1 MVLVLVLLSGVLFA
15 LGLGVSG
22 MTQPEKVSSF
32 LNIAGNWDP
41 SLVLV
46 MLGASTTY
54 FVAHTTIFGHSMPI
68 LFSRFLR
75 LSREDLGLSL
85 VGGSALFGVGWGM
98 IGFCPGPALVAL
110 VTGYPPVI
118 IFFLSMAV
126 GMFGYNALFN
136 RPSTNSRKRKDE
148 TLASYIITD

>member
-1 MVLVLVLLSGVLFA
+1 MALALVFLSGALFA

-41 SLVLV
+41 SLILV
-46 MLGASTTY
+46 MLGASGTY
-54 FVAHTTIFGHSMPI
+54 FLGHTVMFRRSVPV
-68 LFSRFLR
+68 LFSHLVRASR
-75 LSREDLGLSL
+75 DDLSLSL

-118 IFFLSMAV
+118 VFVVSMAV
-126 GMFGYNALFN
+126 GMFGYNALFQ
-136 RPSTNSRKRKDE
+136 RSRINPRKDE
-148 TLASYIITD
+148 TVASHIITA

>member
-1 MVLVLVLLSGVLFA
+1 MALALVFFSGVLFS

-41 SLVLV
+41 SLILV
-46 MLGASTTY
+46 MLGASGTY
-54 FVAHTTIFGHSMPI
+54 FLGHTVMFRRSVPV
-68 LFSRFLR
+68 LFSHLVRASR
-75 LSREDLGLSL
+75 DDLSLSL

-118 IFFLSMAV
+118 VFVVSMAV
-126 GMFGYNALFN
+126 GMFGYNALFQ
-136 RPSTNSRKRKDE
+136 RSRINPRKDE
-148 TLASYIITD
+148 TLASHIITA

>member
-1 MVLVLVLLSGVLFA
+1 MALALVFLSGVLFS

-41 SLVLV
+41 SLILV
-46 MLGASTTY
+46 MLGASVTY
-54 FVAHTTIFGHSMPI
+54 FVAHTTIFRHSIPV
-68 LFSRFLR
+68 LFSRLLR
-75 LSREDLGLSL
+75 SSREDFDLSL

-118 IFFLSMAV
+118 VFVVSMAV
-126 GMFGYNALFN
+126 GMFGYNALFQ
-136 RPSTNSRKRKDE
+136 RSRINPRKDE
-148 TLASYIITD
+148 TVASHIITA

>member
-1 MVLVLVLLSGVLFA
+1 MALTLVFLSGVLFS

-41 SLVLV
+41 SLILV
-46 MLGASTTY
+46 MLGASGTY
-54 FVAHTTIFGHSMPI
+54 FLGHTVMFRRSVPV
-68 LFSRFLR
+68 LFSHLVRASR
-75 LSREDLGLSL
+75 DDLSLSL

-118 IFFLSMAV
+118 VFVVSMAV
-126 GMFGYNALFN
+126 GMFGYNALFQ
-136 RPSTNSRKRKDE
+136 RSRINPRKDE
-148 TLASYIITD
+148 TVASHIITA

>member
-1 MVLVLVLLSGVLFA
+1 MALALVFLSGVLFS

-41 SLVLV
+41 SLILV
-46 MLGASTTY
+46 MLGASGTY
-54 FVAHTTIFGHSMPI
+54 FLGHTVMFRRSVPV
-68 LFSRFLR
+68 LFSHLVRASR
-75 LSREDLGLSL
+75 DDLSLSL

-98 IGFCPGPALVAL
+98 IGFCPGPALVTL

-118 IFFLSMAV
+118 VFVVSMAV
-126 GMFGYNALFN
+126 GMFGYNALFQ
-136 RPSTNSRKRKDE
+136 RSRINPRKDE
-148 TLASYIITD
+148 TVASHIITA

>member
-1 MVLVLVLLSGVLFA
+1 MALALVFLSGVLFS

-41 SLVLV
+41 SLILV
-46 MLGASTTY
+46 MLGASGTY
-54 FVAHTTIFGHSMPI
+54 FLGHTVMFRRSVPV
-68 LFSRFLR
+68 LFSHLVRASR
-75 LSREDLGLSL
+75 DDLSLSL

-118 IFFLSMAV
+118 VFVMSMAV
-126 GMFGYNALFN
+126 GMFGYNALFQ
-136 RPSTNSRKRKDE
+136 RSRINPRKDE
-148 TLASYIITD
+148 TVASHIITA

>member
-1 MVLVLVLLSGVLFA
+1 MALALVFLSGTLFA

-22 MTQPEKVSSF
+22 MTQPAKISSF

-41 SLVLV
+41 SLILV
-46 MLGASTTY
+46 MLGASATY
-54 FVAHTTIFGHSMPI
+54 FVAHTTIFGHSIPV
-68 LFSRFLR
+68 LFSRLLR
-75 LSREDLGLSL
+75 LSREDFGLSL

-118 IFFLSMAV
+118 VFVLSMAV
-126 GMFGYNALFN
+126 GMFGYNVLFDRSSIN
-136 RPSTNSRKRKDE
+136 PRKDE
-148 TLASYIITD
+148 TLVGYIITD

>member
-1 MVLVLVLLSGVLFA
+1 MALALVFLSGVLFS

-41 SLVLV
+41 SLILV
-46 MLGASTTY
+46 MLGASGTY
-54 FVAHTTIFGHSMPI
+54 FLGHTVMFRRSVPV
-68 LFSRFLR
+68 LFSHLVRASR
-75 LSREDLGLSL
+75 DDLSLSL

-118 IFFLSMAV
+118 VFVVSMAG
-126 GMFGYNALFN
+126 GMFGYNALFQ
-136 RPSTNSRKRKDE
+136 RSRINPRKDE
-148 TLASYIITD
+148 TLASHIITA

>member
-1 MVLVLVLLSGVLFA
+1 MALALVFLSGVLFS

-41 SLVLV
+41 SLILV
-46 MLGASTTY
+46 MLGASGTY
-54 FVAHTTIFGHSMPI
+54 FLGHTVMFRRSVPV
-68 LFSRFLR
+68 LFSHLVRASR
-75 LSREDLGLSL
+75 DDLSLSL

-118 IFFLSMAV
+118 VFVVSMAV
-126 GMFGYNALFN
+126 GMFGYNALFQ
-136 RPSTNSRKRKDE
+136 RSRINPRKDE
-148 TLASYIITD
+148 TMASHIITD

>member
-1 MVLVLVLLSGVLFA
+1 MALALVFLSGVLFS

-41 SLVLV
+41 SLILV
-46 MLGASTTY
+46 MLGASGTY
-54 FVAHTTIFGHSMPI
+54 FLGHTVMFRRSVPV
-68 LFSRFLR
+68 LFSHLVRASR
-75 LSREDLGLSL
+75 DDLSLSL
-85 VGGSALFGVGWGM
+85 VGGAALFGVGGGM

-118 IFFLSMAV
+118 VFVVSMAV
-126 GMFGYNALFN
+126 GMFGYNALFQ
-136 RPSTNSRKRKDE
+136 RSRINPRKDE
-148 TLASYIITD
+148 TVASHIITA

>member
-1 MVLVLVLLSGVLFA
+1 MALALVFLSGVLFA

-22 MTQPEKVSSF
+22 MTQPEKISSF

-41 SLVLV
+41 SLILV
-46 MLGASTTY
+46 MLGASGMY
-54 FVAHTTIFGHSMPI
+54 FLGHTVMFRRSVPV
-68 LFSRFLR
+68 LFSHLVRASR
-75 LSREDLGLSL
+75 DDLSLSL

-118 IFFLSMAV
+118 VFVVSMAV
-126 GMFGYNALFN
+126 GMFGYNALFQ
-136 RPSTNSRKRKDE
+136 RSRVNPRKDE
-148 TLASYIITD
+148 TLASHIITA

>member
-1 MVLVLVLLSGVLFA
+1 MALALVFLSGVLFA

-41 SLVLV
+41 SLILV
-46 MLGASTTY
+46 MLGASVTY
-54 FVAHTTIFGHSMPI
+54 FVAHTTIFRHSIPV
-68 LFSRFLR
+68 LFSRLLR
-75 LSREDLGLSL
+75 SSREDFDLSL

-118 IFFLSMAV
+118 VFVLSMAV
-126 GMFGYNALFN
+126 GMFGYNALFD
-136 RPSTNSRKRKDE
+136 RASTNPRKDE

>member
-1 MVLVLVLLSGVLFA
+1 MALALVFISGVLFS

-41 SLVLV
+41 SLILV
-46 MLGASTTY
+46 MLGASGTY
-54 FVAHTTIFGHSMPI
+54 FLGHTVMFRRSVPV
-68 LFSRFLR
+68 LFSHLVRASR
-75 LSREDLGLSL
+75 DDLSLSL

-118 IFFLSMAV
+118 VFVVSMAV
-126 GMFGYNALFN
+126 GMFGYNALFQ
-136 RPSTNSRKRKDE
+136 RSRINPRKDE
-148 TLASYIITD
+148 TVASHIITA

>member
-1 MVLVLVLLSGVLFA
+1 MALALVFLSGVLFS

-41 SLVLV
+41 SLILV
-46 MLGASTTY
+46 MLGASGTY
-54 FVAHTTIFGHSMPI
+54 FLGHTVMFRRSVPV
-68 LFSRFLR
+68 LFSHLVRASR
-75 LSREDLGLSL
+75 DDLSLSL

-118 IFFLSMAV
+118 VFVVSMAV
-126 GMFGYNALFN
+126 GMFGYNALFQ
-136 RPSTNSRKRKDE
+136 RSRINPRKDE
-148 TLASYIITD
+148 TLASHIITA

>member
-1 MVLVLVLLSGVLFA
+1 MALALVFLSGVLFS

-41 SLVLV
+41 SLILV
-46 MLGASTTY
+46 MLGASGTY
-54 FVAHTTIFGHSMPI
+54 FLGHTVMFRRSVPV
-68 LFSRFLR
+68 LFSHLVRASR
-75 LSREDLGLSL
+75 DDLSLSL

-98 IGFCPGPALVAL
+98 IGFCPGPALVVL

-118 IFFLSMAV
+118 VFVVSMAV
-126 GMFGYNALFN
+126 GMFGYNALFQ
-136 RPSTNSRKRKDE
+136 RSRINPRKDE
-148 TLASYIITD
+148 TVASHIITA

>member
-1 MVLVLVLLSGVLFA
+1 MALALVFFSGTLFA
-15 LGLGVSG
+15 LGLGISG

-32 LNIAGNWDP
+32 LNISGNWDP
-41 SLVLV
+41 SLILV

-54 FVAHTTIFGHSMPI
+54 FVAHTTIFGHSMPV
-68 LFSRFLR
+68 LFSRLLR

-126 GMFGYNALFN
+126 GMFGYNALFD
-136 RPSTNSRKRKDE
+136 RPSTNFRKREDE
-148 TLASYIITD
+148 TLASHIITD

>member
-1 MVLVLVLLSGVLFA
+1 MALALVFLSGVLFA

-41 SLVLV
+41 SLILV
-46 MLGASTTY
+46 MLGASVTY
-54 FVAHTTIFGHSMPI
+54 FVAHTTIFRHSIPV
-68 LFSRFLR
+68 LLSRLLR
-75 LSREDLGLSL
+75 SSREDFGLPL

-118 IFFLSMAV
+118 VFVLSMAV
-126 GMFGYNALFN
+126 GMFGYNALFD
-136 RPSTNSRKRKDE
+136 RPSTNPRKDE

>member
-1 MVLVLVLLSGVLFA
+1 MALALVFLSGVLFS

-41 SLVLV
+41 SLILV
-46 MLGASTTY
+46 MLGASGTY
-54 FVAHTTIFGHSMPI
+54 FLGHTVMFRRSVPV
-68 LFSRFLR
+68 LFSHLVRASR
-75 LSREDLGLSL
+75 DDLSLSL

-118 IFFLSMAV
+118 VFVVSMAV
-126 GMFGYNALFN
+126 GMFGYNALFQRTRIN
-136 RPSTNSRKRKDE
+136 PRKDE
-148 TLASYIITD
+148 TVASHIITA

>member
-1 MVLVLVLLSGVLFA
+1 MLLALVFLSGTLFA

-41 SLVLV
+41 SLILV
-46 MLGASTTY
+46 MLGASATY
-54 FVAHTTIFGHSMPI
+54 LLGHTAIFRHSVPV
-68 LFSRFLR
+68 LFSHLLR
-75 LSREDLGLSL
+75 AGRKGLDLPL
-85 VGGSALFGVGWGM
+85 VCGSAVFGVGWGM

-118 IFFLSMAV
+118 VFVLSMAV
-126 GMFGYNALFN
+126 GMFGYNALFDRSSIN
-136 RPSTNSRKRKDE
+136 PRKDE
-148 TLASYIITD
+148 TLAGYIITD

>member
-1 MVLVLVLLSGVLFA
+1 MALALVFLSGVLFA

-41 SLVLV
+41 SLILV
-46 MLGASTTY
+46 MLGASVTY
-54 FVAHTTIFGHSMPI
+54 FVAHTTIFRHSIPV
-68 LFSRFLR
+68 LLSRLLR
-75 LSREDLGLSL
+75 SSREDFDLSL

-118 IFFLSMAV
+118 VFVLSMAV
-126 GMFGYNALFN
+126 GMFGYNALFD
-136 RPSTNSRKRKDE
+136 RASTNPRKDE

>member
-1 MVLVLVLLSGVLFA
+1 MALALVFLSGALFA

-41 SLVLV
+41 SLSLV
-46 MLGASTTY
+46 MLGASVTY
-54 FVAHTTIFGHSMPI
+54 FVAHTTIFRHSIPV
-68 LFSRFLR
+68 LLSRLLR
-75 LSREDLGLSL
+75 SSREDFSLSL

-110 VTGYPPVI
+110 VTGYSPVI
-118 IFFLSMAV
+118 VFALSMAV
-126 GMFGYNALFN
+126 GMFGYNALFD
-136 RPSTNSRKRKDE
+136 RPSTNPRKDE

>member
-1 MVLVLVLLSGVLFA
+1 MALALVFLSGVLFS

-41 SLVLV
+41 SLILV
-46 MLGASTTY
+46 MLGASGTY
-54 FVAHTTIFGHSMPI
+54 FLGHTVMFRRSVPV
-68 LFSRFLR
+68 LFSHLVRASR
-75 LSREDLGLSL
+75 DDLSLSL

-118 IFFLSMAV
+118 VFVVSMAV
-126 GMFGYNALFN
+126 GMFGYNALFQRSKIN
-136 RPSTNSRKRKDE
+136 PRKDE
-148 TLASYIITD
+148 TLASHIITA

>member
-1 MVLVLVLLSGVLFA
+1 MALALVFLSGVLFS

-41 SLVLV
+41 SLILV
-46 MLGASTTY
+46 MLGASATY
-54 FVAHTTIFGHSMPI
+54 LLGYTAMFRRSVPV
-68 LFSRFLR
+68 LFSHLVRGSR
-75 LSREDLGLSL
+75 DDLSLSL
-85 VGGSALFGVGWGM
+85 VGGAALFGVGWGM

-118 IFFLSMAV
+118 VFVVSMAV
-126 GMFGYNALFN
+126 GMFGYNALFQ
-136 RPSTNSRKRKDE
+136 RSRINPRKGE
-148 TLASYIITD
+148 TLASHIITD

>member
-1 MVLVLVLLSGVLFA
+1 MALALVFLSGVLFS

-41 SLVLV
+41 SLILV
-46 MLGASTTY
+46 MLGASGTY
-54 FVAHTTIFGHSMPI
+54 FLGHTVMFRRSVSV
-68 LFSRFLR
+68 LFSHLVRANR
-75 LSREDLGLSL
+75 DDLSLPL

-118 IFFLSMAV
+118 VFVVSMAV
-126 GMFGYNALFN
+126 GMFGYNALFQ
-136 RPSTNSRKRKDE
+136 RSRINPRKDE
-148 TLASYIITD
+148 TVASHIITA

>member
-1 MVLVLVLLSGVLFA
+1 MALVLVFLSGILFA

-54 FVAHTTIFGHSMPI
+54 FVAHTKIFGHSMPI
-68 LFSRFLR
+68 LFSRLLR
-75 LSREDLGLSL
+75 LRREDLGLSL

-118 IFFLSMAV
+118 VFFLSMAV
-126 GMFGYNALFN
+126 GMFGYNAVVSRSN
-136 RPSTNSRKRKDE
+136 TNSRKRKDE

>member
-1 MVLVLVLLSGVLFA
+1 MALALVFLSGVLFS

-41 SLVLV
+41 SLILV
-46 MLGASTTY
+46 MLGASGTY
-54 FVAHTTIFGHSMPI
+54 FLGHTVMFRRSVPV
-68 LFSRFLR
+68 LFSHLVRASR
-75 LSREDLGLSL
+75 DDLSLSL

-118 IFFLSMAV
+118 VFVLSMAV
-126 GMFGYNALFN
+126 GMFGYNALFQ
-136 RPSTNSRKRKDE
+136 RSRINPRKDE
-148 TLASYIITD
+148 TVASHIITA

>member
-1 MVLVLVLLSGVLFA
+1 MALALVFFSGTLFA
-15 LGLGVSG
+15 LGLGISG

-54 FVAHTTIFGHSMPI
+54 FVAHTTILGHSMPV
-68 LFSRFLR
+68 LFSRLLR

-118 IFFLSMAV
+118 VFFLSMAV
-126 GMFGYNALFN
+126 GMFGYNALFD
-136 RPSTNSRKRKDE
+136 RPSTNSRKREDE
-148 TLASYIITD
+148 TLASHIITD

>member
-1 MVLVLVLLSGVLFA
+1 MALALVFLSGVLFS

-41 SLVLV
+41 SLILV
-46 MLGASTTY
+46 MLGASGTY
-54 FVAHTTIFGHSMPI
+54 FLGHTVMFRRSVPV
-68 LFSRFLR
+68 LFSHLVRASR
-75 LSREDLGLSL
+75 DDLSLSL

-118 IFFLSMAV
+118 VFVVSMAV
-126 GMFGYNALFN
+126 GMFGYNALFQ
-136 RPSTNSRKRKDE
+136 RSRINPRKDE
-148 TLASYIITD
+148 TVASHIITA

>member
-1 MVLVLVLLSGVLFA
+1 
-15 LGLGVSG
+15 
-22 MTQPEKVSSF
+22 
-32 LNIAGNWDP
+32 
-41 SLVLV
+41 

-54 FVAHTTIFGHSMPI
+54 FLAHPKIFGHSMPI
-68 LFSRFLR
+68 LFSRLLR
-75 LSREDLGLSL
+75 FNRDDLGLSL

-118 IFFLSMAV
+118 VFFLSMAV

-136 RPSTNSRKRKDE
+136 RPSTNPHQRKDE
-148 TLASYIITD
+148 TLVSYISTD

>member
-1 MVLVLVLLSGVLFA
+1 MALALVFLSGTLFA

-22 MTQPEKVSSF
+22 MTQPEKISSF
-32 LNIAGNWDP
+32 LNISGNWDP
-41 SLVLV
+41 SLILV
-46 MLGASTTY
+46 KLGASATY
-54 FVAHTTIFGHSMPI
+54 LLGYSAMFRRSVPV
-68 LFSRFLR
+68 LFLHLVRAN
-75 LSREDLGLSL
+75 REDIGLSL

-118 IFFLSMAV
+118 VFVLSMAV

-136 RPSTNSRKRKDE
+136 RSSINPRKDE
-148 TLASYIITD
+148 TLAGYIITD

>member
-1 MVLVLVLLSGVLFA
+1 MALALVFLSGVLFS

-41 SLVLV
+41 SLILV
-46 MLGASTTY
+46 MLGASGTY
-54 FVAHTTIFGHSMPI
+54 FLGHTAMFRRSVPV
-68 LFSRFLR
+68 LFSHLVRASR
-75 LSREDLGLSL
+75 DDLSLSL

-118 IFFLSMAV
+118 VFVVSMAV
-126 GMFGYNALFN
+126 GMFGYNALFQ
-136 RPSTNSRKRKDE
+136 RSRINPRKDE
-148 TLASYIITD
+148 TVASHIITA